1 MGSLSSLPLAAL
13 AEAHG
18 ATWFCETGTA
28 HGAGLSFALN
38 VNRFNFCAS
47 IEVHEP
53 TFLRASRRFA
63 MDHRAHVY
71 PGESPAVLAWLMERN
86 PAPAV
91 FWLDAHFPGVDVGAA
106 SFEETTDHARK
117 FPAQDELNAIS
128 AAGRAGDVIL
138 LDDARIWL
146 GPMDALI
153 VAPVDLTQPFG
164 TPASAGAPPWRCP
177 IPLDLSAFAA
187 THEARLIP
195 VDQGYL
201 ILLPNEQPRAFT
213 FRH

>member
-1 MGSLSSLPLAAL
+1 MGSLSSLPLASL

-38 VNRFNFCAS
+38 VNRFTFCAS
-47 IEVHEP
+47 VEVHYS
-53 TFLRASRRFA
+53 TYLRASRRFA

-71 PGESPAVLAWLMERN
+71 PGESPSVLAWLLAGRSL
-86 PAPAV
+86 PAC

-117 FPAQDELNAIS
+117 FPAQSEIDAI
-128 AAGRAGDVIL
+128 ARARVGLVADVIL

-146 GPMDALI
+146 GDLPAASM
-153 VAPVDLTQPFG
+153 PVDLSQPFG
-164 TPASAGAPPWRCP
+164 TPAPAGAPPWRSP
-177 IPLDLSAFAA
+177 IPLDLSAFASTHDA
-187 THEARLIP
+187 TLDPR
-195 VDQGYL
+195 DQGYL
-201 ILLPNEQPRAFT
+201 ILTPRL
-213 FRH
+213 